1 MDDANA
7 APYTRY
13 KARSRVSRIRLGAV
27 SAVLFGL
34 LVWGSYTQRWSWAGI
49 NGRTARLWDW
59 LHLLLLPFVLAF
71 LPIWLSRTT
80 RVSARR
86 KRVGAIAGAAFAVV
100 VVLGYTIPWAWT
112 GFRGNTLWDWF
123 GLIAL
128 PLAVALTPVAAELRR
143 TRSRR
148 HTLIALAAAC
158 VFAAVVVG
166 GYLADWTW
174 TGFRHNTV
182 WDWLRL
188 LLLPLLIPTVVVPAL
203 KPLAMSGV
211 TVLREDDDAP
221 SDETESGPGA
231 SPSDETESGQGAP

>member
-1 MDDANA
+1 MDDANG

-13 KARSRVSRIRLGAV
+13 RATRVSRLRLGAA
-27 SAVLFGL
+27 AVGLFAL
-34 LVWGSYTQRWSWAGI
+34 LVWGSYTQHWSWAGI
-49 NGRTARLWDW
+49 NGHTARLWDW

-80 RVSARR
+80 RVSGRR
-86 KRVGAIAGAAFAVV
+86 KRSGLIACAAFALL

-112 GFRGNTLWDWF
+112 GFKGNTLWDWL

-128 PLAVALTPVAAELRR
+128 PLAVALVPVIDELRR
-143 TRSRR
+143 TWSPR
-148 HTLIALAAAC
+148 HTLFAVAALCA
-158 VFAAVVVG
+158 FAVVVLG
-166 GYLADWTW
+166 GYLAPWKW

-203 KPLAMSGV
+203 KPFWMSGV
-211 TVLREDDDAP
+211 TVLRDQDDEHADAP
-221 SDETESGPGA
+221 SEEA
-231 SPSDETESGQGAP
+231 APRDSALSEELQ